1 MKENLRKRAS
11 AWETADLLEEMI
23 INHHGLMNCQ
33 KRMLRTIPSACNIFA
48 AEYAEVLHRMGMQ
61 EKQIAETLR
70 KHPLLHFKDGQ
81 EQDFVFESEEAERE
95 KAKLQFHYDRWHPI
109 YKQTIPKKKR
119 KDFHEYL
126 SIKARESFS
135 RYAGL
140 EEIIPFDDML
150 ELEKECFRSSKYE
163 Y

>member
-1 MKENLRKRAS
+1 MEENLRKRAS

-61 EKQIAETLR
+61 EKQIAEMLR
-70 KHPLLHFKDGQ
+70 NHPLLHFKNGQ
-81 EQDFVFESEEAERE
+81 EQHFVFESEETEYR
-95 KAKLQFHYDRWHPI
+95 KIILQFHYDSWRSI
-109 YKQTIPKKKR
+109 YKRELSKKR
-119 KDFHEYL
+119 KKDFLEY
-126 SIKARESFS
+126 STIDARKSFS
-135 RYAGL
+135 RYVGL
-140 EEIIPFDDML
+140 EKIIPFDDML
-150 ELEKECFRSSKYE
+150 ELERECFCNSKSE